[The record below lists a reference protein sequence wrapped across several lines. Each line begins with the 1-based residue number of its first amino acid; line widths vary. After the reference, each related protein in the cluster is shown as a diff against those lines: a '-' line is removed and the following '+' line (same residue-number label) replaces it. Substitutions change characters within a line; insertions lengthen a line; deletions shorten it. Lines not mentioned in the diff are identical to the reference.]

1 MQNISIGE
9 CIRQR
14 RKELNLTQEELC
26 FGICETSTLSRIE
39 NGHHAPCRSKINA
52 LLQRLGL
59 PEERYYALASPNE
72 LEVEAL
78 KKETVGFNSA
88 KDTEKSLEYLQKLE
102 AIVEPD
108 DHLTQQF
115 ILRSKILVGSLKHQ
129 YTSEQQIEL
138 LLQAI
143 RLTQPS
149 FTLDTIPDFLYT
161 VDEVKLINCIANVY
175 SDTKQYSY
183 AIQIHK
189 QLLVYIKSHY
199 SESITS
205 GSILELVL
213 FNYARELGLNKQYQ
227 ESIHYA
233 QQGRKTCIQYGHCNC
248 LPGFLAI
255 MAECYYFLNQPKE
268 SAEYYKEAYYLYKV
282 LEQMDDLQIII
293 QEASERLNLTFE
305 N

>member
-39 NGHHAPCRSKINA
+39 NGRHAPCRSKINA

-78 KKETVGFNSA
+78 KKEIVGFNSS
-88 KDTEKSLEYLQKLE
+88 KNTEKALEYIQKLE

-115 ILRSKILVGSLKHQ
+115 IMRSKILAGDLKHK
-129 YTSEQQIEL
+129 YTPEHQIEL

-143 RLTQPS
+143 HLTQPD
-149 FTLDTIPDFLYT
+149 FKLDAIPNYLYT
-161 VDEVKLINCIANVY
+161 IDEIKLINSIALVY
-175 SDTKQYSY
+175 SRLKQYSV
-183 AIQIHK
+183 AINIHK
-189 QLLVYIKSHY
+189 QLQTYIEAHY

-227 ESIHYA
+227 ESIQYA

-255 MAECYYFLNQPKE
+255 MAECYYFLNQPKK
-268 SAEYYKEAYYLYKV
+268 SAEYYKEAYYLYKA
-282 LEQMDDLQIII
+282 LEQTQDLQIIKA
-293 QEASERLNLTFE
+293 EALERLGLKFSD
-305 N
+305 

>member
-39 NGHHAPCRSKINA
+39 NGRHAPCRSKINA

-78 KKETVGFNSA
+78 KKEIVGFNSA

-115 ILRSKILVGSLKHQ
+115 ILRSKILVGDLKHQ
-129 YTSEQQIEL
+129 YTSDQQIEL
-138 LLQAI
+138 LLRAI
-143 RLTQPS
+143 RLTQPN
-149 FTLDTIPDFLYT
+149 FTLDKIPNFLYT
-161 VDEVKLINCIANVY
+161 VDEIKLINCIANVY
-175 SDTKQYSY
+175 SDTKQYSR
-183 AIQIHK
+183 AIEIHE
-189 QLLVYIKSHY
+189 QLLAYIEVHY
-199 SESITS
+199 AQVITS
-205 GSILELVL
+205 GGVFQLVL
-213 FNYARELGLNKQYQ
+213 YNCARELGLDKQYQ
-227 ESIHYA
+227 KSIVLA
-233 QQGRKTCIQYGHCNC
+233 KKGKKACIQYGQYHC
-248 LPGFLAI
+248 LAGYLSV
-255 MAECYYFLNQPKE
+255 MAEDYYFLNQREK
-268 SAEYYKEAYYLYKV
+268 SVEYYKEAYYLCKV
-282 LEQMDDLQIII
+282 LERWDDFQIII
-293 QEASERLNLTFE
+293 KEASERLNLTFDS
-305 N
+305 